1 MSDPIILR
9 GYDDTWPAAFQQVA
23 TTIRRAFD
31 AAELTI
37 PRIDHIGSTAIPGIA
52 AKPVIDLQIS
62 KIDLEPMTYRPALE
76 SLGYHWRAHN
86 PELTKRMFRETR
98 PMARTHIHVRRLGNW
113 HEQFALLFRDH
124 LRVSASDADRYEAEK
139 KRLPDNTRTTGL
151 PTQTARGQSFWTY
164 GTHGPLGFRRG
175 LATGANK
182 RMCDDTH
189 SHAISHR
196 NVAVLVIGGTS
207 HTGKSTL
214 GHSLASDL
222 GWRHLSN
229 DAIARHPGRP
239 FRGDSKVPGTLPES
253 HYPRID

>member
-1 MSDPIILR
+1 MSDPIILS

-52 AKPVIDLQIS
+52 AKPVIDIQIS

-76 SLGYHWRAHN
+76 SLEYHWRAHN

-113 HEQFALLFRDH
+113 HEQFTLLFRDY

-151 PTQTARGQSFWTY
+151 PTQKARGQSFWTSWDTRTA
-164 GTHGPLGFRRG
+164 GLPTRAGNRGQQTHVRR
-175 LATGANK
+175 
-182 RMCDDTH
+182 
-189 SHAISHR
+189 HAQPR
-196 NVAVLVIGGTS
+196 DFTQERRRPGDRWNVAHRQI
-207 HTGKSTL
+207 
-214 GHSLASDL
+214 HSGSF
-222 GWRHLSN
+222 S
-229 DAIARHPGRP
+229 
-239 FRGDSKVPGTLPES
+239 SE
-253 HYPRID
+253 

>member
-1 MSDPIILR
+1 MNSSPYCFETTCASVPRTPI
-9 GYDDTWPAAFQQVA
+9 A
-23 TTIRRAFD
+23 
-31 AAELTI
+31 
-37 PRIDHIGSTAIPGIA
+37 
-52 AKPVIDLQIS
+52 
-62 KIDLEPMTYRPALE
+62 
-76 SLGYHWRAHN
+76 
-86 PELTKRMFRETR
+86 TR
-98 PMARTHIHVRRLGNW
+98 PKRSGFQTIQERLACLHRRQGAN
-113 HEQFALLFRDH
+113 HSGH
-124 LRVSASDADRYEAEK
+124 H
-139 KRLPDNTRTTGL
+139 
-151 PTQTARGQSFWTY
+151 